1 MFKFKLN
8 IDIKLLITTTR
19 VFAFM
24 AFIVGACYGF
34 VKTDPVVM
42 VSTLASSIGLFAL
55 NTSNKSK
62 EKTNAMDTN

>member
-1 MFKFKLN
+1 MKFKLD
-8 IDIKLLITTTR
+8 IDVRLLITTTR

-34 VKTDPVVM
+34 AKTDPVVM

-55 NTSNKSK
+55 NTTNKSK
-62 EKTNAMDTN
+62 EKSNALDNH

>member
-1 MFKFKLN
+1 MFKFKLEL
-8 IDIKLLITTTR
+8 DIRLLITTTR

-62 EKTNAMDTN
+62 EKTSCSE

>member
-1 MFKFKLN
+1 MFKFKLEL
-8 IDIKLLITTTR
+8 DIRLLITTTR

-24 AFIVGACYGF
+24 AFIVGAIYGF

-55 NTSNKSK
+55 NTINKSK
-62 EKTNAMDTN
+62 EKTSCSE